1 MIENAAL
8 LRKPVPEPYRSFL
21 RHLFISEMRSEG
33 LLLLDEG
40 EISEMAKKKAAAK
53 PKYTYF
59 VKKAIQDFA
68 KDNGMMV
75 GSDAYDA
82 FNVAMH
88 SALSAAADRCK
99 ENKRK
104 TLKAYDF

>member
-1 MIENAAL
+1 M
-8 LRKPVPEPYRSFL
+8 S
-21 RHLFISEMRSEG
+21 
-33 LLLLDEG
+33 
-40 EISEMAKKKAAAK
+40 KKAKSKKASGKK
-53 PKYTYF
+53 PKYTFF

-68 KDNGMMV
+68 KDNKMMV

-82 FNVAMH
+82 FNLAIHKM
-88 SALSAAADRCK
+88 LTEAAGRTK

>member
-1 MIENAAL
+1 M
-8 LRKPVPEPYRSFL
+8 
-21 RHLFISEMRSEG
+21 FISEIAAEG
-33 LLLLDEG
+33 SLLLDEG
-40 EISEMAKKKAAAK
+40 EISEMAKKKAPAK

-82 FNVAMH
+82 FNVVMH
-88 SALSAAADRCK
+88 EALSAAAGRCK